1 MTSDDVTATAI
12 NVTQEMRATPW
23 TDRLTIPPSTYR
35 PRSISGSS
43 EHPDWLEY
51 VRAIYYVPEGAT
63 IPADVTHMN
72 RLTSVDHPDLE
83 LRLGLVATRET
94 TAIANVIL
102 GLIGRTAADPKD
114 RA

>member
-1 MTSDDVTATAI
+1 MDRPTHDPAIDVQATLDKWL
-12 NVTQEMRATPW
+12 E
-23 TDRLTIPPSTYR
+23 
-35 PRSISGSS
+35 

-83 LRLGLVATRET
+83 LRLGIVATRET